1 VKQTLKTLNKMT
13 LPTKASALDA
23 IKTYEAIY
31 KEIPSLIAANPE
43 PLGFWANAL
52 GLSNSAVSNKK
63 NGRRDWKASEVKIIL
78 HALKKDTKIVDNYI
92 EVLDNIDKM
101 IAERGFKKLFFYHKV
116 GLSNM
121 QIFIRNTNKN
131 KDYFT
136 WQIDEITKLVEAL

>member
-1 VKQTLKTLNKMT
+1 MT

-31 KEIPSLIAANPE
+31 NEIPLLIDASPE
-43 PLGFWANAL
+43 PLGFWAKEL

-63 NGRRDWKASEVKIIL
+63 KGRRDWKASEIKIVL

-121 QIFIRNTNKN
+121 QIYIRNTNKN

-136 WQIDEITKLVEAL
+136 WQIDEIKKLVEAL